1 LSRAAL
7 RCHDGRVIELRAY
20 ASERGHGVIGRCV
33 VPSRL
38 AGLVDAIWYSEG
50 ALVASRE
57 RLLPSGLVDVVANLG
72 APMALIEGRGERV
85 IVGGVCSG
93 LLAHAEVIEHP
104 AVHRAVGIRLQ
115 PLGARRVLDL
125 PLGTFSGSLSRL
137 DDVLGAPGRELAA
150 RCHEARDPGAVL
162 RAALAW
168 VEQRLARSHA
178 PDAVAPWTLSR
189 MHAANGRI
197 AVAEL
202 VRRSGM
208 SARRFT
214 LRFERE
220 LGVTPKVYLRLLRLR
235 RTLAALTPGGSLAAL
250 AERMGYCDQAHMNR
264 EFRDLGGVTPTE
276 VLRGRYEAGLT
287 VAE

>member
-1 LSRAAL
+1 MRSRAKT
-7 RCHDGRVIELRAY
+7 
-20 ASERGHGVIGRCV
+20 
-33 VPSRL
+33 
-38 AGLVDAIWYSEG
+38 
-50 ALVASRE
+50 
-57 RLLPSGLVDVVANLG
+57 
-72 APMALIEGRGERV
+72 
-85 IVGGVCSG
+85 
-93 LLAHAEVIEHP
+93 
-104 AVHRAVGIRLQ
+104 RAV
-115 PLGARRVLDL
+115 
-125 PLGTFSGSLSRL
+125 
-137 DDVLGAPGRELAA
+137 AA
-150 RCHEARDPGAVL
+150 NAKKPRPKAKGNRGQRPTYSKLNALL

-168 VEQRLARSHA
+168 VEQRLTRSHA

-189 MHAANGRI
+189 MHAAQGRI

-214 LRFERE
+214 VRFERE

-264 EFRDLGGVTPTE
+264 EFRELGGVTPTE
-276 VLRGRYEAGLT
+276 VLRGRYDAGLT